1 MGSGG
6 YARVSPR
13 RGSARGATWRDRRS
27 RGSRGHAS
35 ACRGET
41 RARVGVTIEGGTR
54 RGGTRRARDL
64 PASASKSRPKPRG
77 LRNRTTDSLVRAHPR
92 APRTTGGYFVGADH
106 RADTPEG
113 RASRGR
119 GLTRGFGVARGV
131 ARATMPP
138 SFSFGRKPAA
148 KPKAPPDPHAR
159 VAELAK
165 LLCESGGPAPDPE
178 LLKALKREVRRG
190 EAQMRRAHEA
200 LLSSLAHRECGPR
213 SHAVAVFDELFHR
226 SAQFRARAPS
236 TASISSSSEPSTRTR
251 TNTPCPAPR
260 RRRTPSS
267 RAPSGRSTG
276 GTRSSART
284 SLDSPSRLDS
294 SPTCSA
300 RTRQPREKPPR
311 ARRRRNRP
319 ARKRP
324 GARTMATLRDGRGTD
339 SASRRGRDR
348 ARHGRVPT
356 RALLGGDRDDPV
368 AEVDDDEWEDVAFES
383 DGGVVDCAATPV
395 RANGDVPNAR
405 IDQGAVGFGRSV
417 SRGIVHH
424 RRGGDGGERG
434 DVGRTRG
441 ALPRRRSTVGT
452 RAGRRAPSSRASRP
466 RRVASHPRNARTPS
480 TFSRGRSEGSWMPSI
495 GVAPSGW
502 TPETRRDEEEKSTE
516 ENARVRSAEEQEA
529 AATGAAARGPNDE
542 TSDGG
547 MRITVAGVA
556 SPRDGEDAALVAAA
570 AAREDA
576 ALDALLDRARRR
588 REWTRRAAGRGG
600 GGGGRGNVPG
610 APFWMGRSA
619 NVRTRGGGGV
629 GDAETGS
636 TPSVRRRAKKIFASQ
651 VSAHNSEVMRELGEA
666 GVERRD
672 GITGF
677 DERTRRVR
685 EVEANEDAA
694 RALAEAEARETKRDE
709 RRPRRGNAS
718 RPSSRR

>member
-1 MGSGG
+1 
-6 YARVSPR
+6 
-13 RGSARGATWRDRRS
+13 
-27 RGSRGHAS
+27 
-35 ACRGET
+35 
-41 RARVGVTIEGGTR
+41 
-54 RGGTRRARDL
+54 
-64 PASASKSRPKPRG
+64 
-77 LRNRTTDSLVRAHPR
+77 
-92 APRTTGGYFVGADH
+92 
-106 RADTPEG
+106 
-113 RASRGR
+113 
-119 GLTRGFGVARGV
+119 
-131 ARATMPP
+131 MPP

-226 SAQFRARAPS
+226 SAQFRAR
-236 TASISSSSEPSTRTR
+236 T
-251 TNTPCPAPR
+251 
-260 RRRTPSS
+260 
-267 RAPSGRSTG
+267 
-276 GTRSSART
+276 
-284 SLDSPSRLDS
+284 LDRLDLFLKRAVGTD
-294 SPTCSA
+294 PDQHPMPGPAAETDALVA
-300 RTRQPREKPPR
+300 RAVRALDGWNAKFGPHLPRLAVASRFVADVLGPDAPAAREAA
-311 ARRRRNRP
+311 ARRDAAETARREN
-319 ARKRP
+319 ARALERWRRLETDEVP
-324 GARTMATLRDGRGTD
+324 TLR
-339 SASRRGRDR
+339 RD
-348 ARHGRVPT
+348 AGET
-356 RALLGGDRDDPV
+356 ALAMEECLRALLGGDRDDPV
-368 AEVDDDEWEDVAFES
+368 ADEVDDDEWEDVAFES

-395 RANGDVPNAR
+395 HANGDVPNTR
-405 IDQGAVGFGRSV
+405 IDQGAVGFDDRCLAASSTIAVAETEANAATLDELEGLCRAAA
-417 SRGIVHH
+417 
-424 RRGGDGGERG
+424 RRL
-434 DVGRTRG
+434 VP
-441 ALPRRRSTVGT
+441 ALV
-452 RAGRRAPSSRASRP
+452 AALALLA
-466 RRVASHPRNARTPS
+466 RVAAEEGGITPEERANAVNVLAGAKR
-480 TFSRGRSEGSWMPSI
+480 RLVDALDRCRAV
-495 GVAPSGW
+495 GVDA
-502 TPETRRDEEEKSTE
+502 PETRREEEEKSTE
-516 ENARVRSAEEQEA
+516 ENARVRSADEQEA

-542 TSDGG
+542 TITGG

-556 SPRDGEDAALVAAA
+556 SPRDEEDAALVAAA

-651 VSAHNSEVMRELGEA
+651 VSAHNAEVMRELGEA

-694 RALAEAEARETKRDE
+694 RALAEAEARETKR
-709 RRPRRGNAS
+709 RREATTPRQRIEAKLKKM
-718 RPSSRR
+718 RRSGGA